1 VCKRIEAQF
10 RQRTRW
16 QRTTPPPKAA
26 LAQSDTA
33 PKGSFAISAT
43 PRLFCRQAR
52 DSAVK
57 ALQNRNAGFTL
68 RW

>member
-1 VCKRIEAQF
+1 M
-10 RQRTRW
+10 
-16 QRTTPPPKAA
+16 
-26 LAQSDTA
+26 A
-33 PKGSFAISAT
+33 PQGGFAISAA

-52 DSAVK
+52 ESAVK